1 MKTLMLSFNL
11 SLAFTSVL
19 SEIGQIK
26 NTVVISSG
34 VNTLSLSPCK
44 VRMALPLYR
53 IEQVERDRRL
63 HTVESHCVVYWEF
76 DQHL

>member
-1 MKTLMLSFNL
+1 MSSFNL
-11 SLAFTSVL
+11 SLAFTSEL

-34 VNTLSLSPCK
+34 VNTFSLPPCK

-53 IEQVERDRRL
+53 VEQVERDTGRL
-63 HTVESHCVVYWEF
+63 HTVESHCAVYWEF
-76 DQHL
+76 DQGL